1 MSFFSKLVVLS
12 LPLVP
17 KSVVGYFSKRYI
29 AGSTIKDV
37 VKEVKR
43 LNSEGMCATIDV
55 LGESIKHIDQA
66 KKPLGEYLQ
75 TLETIANENLDAN
88 ISIKPTQ
95 LGLMLDYKKCLE
107 NFSKIIESAKAK
119 DNFVR
124 IDMEDAP
131 TTDATLRL
139 YAQLHEKYDN
149 VGVVLQAYLRRTLQD
164 IQDLSGKMDGLNFR
178 LCKGIYIEP
187 HNIAWKDKEIVRK
200 NYEFLLKAMFE
211 KKAYVGIAT
220 HDETLVWAALKVIH
234 EMNIPKDKYEFQM
247 LLGVLPN
254 LRKIIVSAGHKLRV
268 YVPFGEDWY
277 PYSTRRLRENPQV
290 ASHIL
295 RALITPAER

>member
-139 YAQLHEKYDN
+139 YAQL
-149 VGVVLQAYLRRTLQD
+149 
-164 IQDLSGKMDGLNFR
+164 
-178 LCKGIYIEP
+178 
-187 HNIAWKDKEIVRK
+187 
-200 NYEFLLKAMFE
+200 
-211 KKAYVGIAT
+211 
-220 HDETLVWAALKVIH
+220 
-234 EMNIPKDKYEFQM
+234 
-247 LLGVLPN
+247 
-254 LRKIIVSAGHKLRV
+254 
-268 YVPFGEDWY
+268 
-277 PYSTRRLRENPQV
+277 
-290 ASHIL
+290 
-295 RALITPAER
+295 